1 MDPQWLAGFAS
12 GDGSFAVKVASSDTT
27 KIGKRVQLRFSIGL
41 NIRELEL
48 IKGIAAYLNL
58 GSSQVDSKYIYLTE
72 EAVNLQVINFSAPP
86 QTPPGGFGGGAAPG
100 GGGPGSSYPVFCE
113 VPYTRS

>member
-86 QTPPGGFGGGAAPG
+86 QTPPGGFGGGKCFWLG
-100 GGGPGSSYPVFCE
+100 VE
-113 VPYTRS
+113 RSLA

>member
-72 EAVNLQVINFSAPP
+72 EAVNLQVINPP
-86 QTPPGGFGGGAAPG
+86 WGVWG